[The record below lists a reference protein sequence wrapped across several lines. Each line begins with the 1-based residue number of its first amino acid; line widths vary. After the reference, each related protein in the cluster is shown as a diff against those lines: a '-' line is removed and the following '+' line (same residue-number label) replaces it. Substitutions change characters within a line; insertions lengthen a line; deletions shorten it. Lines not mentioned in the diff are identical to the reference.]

1 MFFIVYI
8 DYLYFWKY
16 AEFLGSRKFIVWSCG
31 LVVLLLASK
40 EEREESGF

>member
-8 DYLYFWKY
+8 EYLYLWVY
-16 AEFLGSRKFIVWSCG
+16 AEFIGSRKFIVWSFG